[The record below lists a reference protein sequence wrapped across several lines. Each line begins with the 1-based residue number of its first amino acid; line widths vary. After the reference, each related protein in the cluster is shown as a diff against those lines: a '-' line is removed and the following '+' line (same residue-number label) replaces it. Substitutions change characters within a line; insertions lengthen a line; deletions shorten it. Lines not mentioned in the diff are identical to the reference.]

1 MFSTTKSPNGKKPP
15 ERSDAAAWPHRTAG
29 AVSRPCHPG
38 TAHAPR
44 PAARLG
50 DRDGHG
56 AAVAI
61 QAWWRGQLVR
71 RALEVAAHSAC
82 RIQAWWHRAVARQRE
97 ERRLRALAAYVRQ
110 EKAGVLLQA
119 RARTWRA
126 RDQYRRCRE
135 AARTIQARWRQ
146 RGTRPRGLPWGTPAP
161 AGGPGPPRVTRCHPS
176 R

>member
-1 MFSTTKSPNGKKPP
+1 MVAPGDSHPLGARASPQQPPPRSTVLV
-15 ERSDAAAWPHRTAG
+15 R
-29 AVSRPCHPG
+29 
-38 TAHAPR
+38 
-44 PAARLG
+44 G
-50 DRDGHG
+50 DQDSHG

-110 EKAGVLLQA
+110 ERASVLLQA
-119 RARTWRA
+119 HARTWQA
-126 RDQYRRCRE
+126 RDQYRRWQE

-146 RGTRPRGLPWGTPAP
+146 RGTGQRGGTED
-161 AGGPGPPRVTRCHPS
+161 GVDLSIEIVLG
-176 R
+176 